1 MSANAA
7 RRSASESSRPQ
18 LLSIG
23 QVLAK
28 LTPEFSDLSPS
39 KLRFLEDRELVSPGR
54 TPAGYRTYSSSD
66 VDRLRF
72 VLTVQRDH
80 YLPLRVIKQYLDE
93 LDEGKSPV
101 LPHAGPVTG
110 SVKVIDSQRLTKQ
123 ELLEKTGALASVLE
137 GAITAGLIEP
147 KRIYSE
153 HDAVVLKSIVD
164 ASKFGLEPR
173 HLRGMRLAVDR
184 EVGLVSQAVSASR
197 SASKKMSKDEFR
209 DKGRELSEILSTL
222 RQVLTRDAINKL
234 ES

>member
-1 MSANAA
+1 MSASAA
-7 RRSASESSRPQ
+7 RQSAATSSRPQ

-39 KLRFLEDRELVSPGR
+39 KLRFLEDRELVAPGR
-54 TPAGYRTYSSSD
+54 TPAGYRTYAAAD

-101 LPHAGPVTG
+101 LPNAGPVTG
-110 SVKVIDSQRLTKQ
+110 SVQTIDSQRLTKQ
-123 ELLEKTGALASVLE
+123 ELLEQTGALASVLE
-137 GAITAGLIEP
+137 GAISAGLIEP
-147 KRIYSE
+147 KRVYSE
-153 HDAVVLKSIVD
+153 HDAVVIKSVVD

-184 EVGLVSQAVSASR
+184 EVGLVSQAVSASGG
-197 SASKKMSKDEFR
+197 ASKKMSKDEFR
-209 DKGRELSEILSTL
+209 EKGRELSDILTTL

>member
-7 RRSASESSRPQ
+7 RRSGSESSRPQ

-123 ELLEKTGALASVLE
+123 ELLDQTGALASVLE

-209 DKGRELSEILSTL
+209 DKGRELSDILSTL

>member
-1 MSANAA
+1 MSANVA
-7 RRSASESSRPQ
+7 RRPASESSRPQ

-123 ELLEKTGALASVLE
+123 ELLEQTGALASVLE
-137 GAITAGLIEP
+137 GAIKAGLIEP

-209 DKGRELSEILSTL
+209 DKGRELSDILSTL

>member
-1 MSANAA
+1 MSANVA
-7 RRSASESSRPQ
+7 RRPASESSRPQ

-123 ELLEKTGALASVLE
+123 ELLEQTGALASVLE
-137 GAITAGLIEP
+137 GALTAGLIEP

-209 DKGRELSEILSTL
+209 DKGRELSDILSTL

>member
-123 ELLEKTGALASVLE
+123 ELLDQTGALASVLE

-209 DKGRELSEILSTL
+209 DKGRELSDILSTL

>member
-1 MSANAA
+1 MSANVA
-7 RRSASESSRPQ
+7 RRPASESSRPQ

-101 LPHAGPVTG
+101 LPHAGPVMG

-123 ELLEKTGALASVLE
+123 ELLEQTGALASVLE

-197 SASKKMSKDEFR
+197 SASKKMSRDEFR
-209 DKGRELSEILSTL
+209 DKGRELSDILSTL

>member
-1 MSANAA
+1 VSATAA
-7 RRSASESSRPQ
+7 RQSAANGRPQ

-54 TPAGYRTYSSSD
+54 TPAGYRTYSAAD

-101 LPHAGPVTG
+101 LPNAGPVTG
-110 SVKVIDSQRLTKQ
+110 SVQVIDSKRLTKQ
-123 ELLEKTGALASVLE
+123 ELLEQTGALVSVLE
-137 GAITAGLIEP
+137 GAISAGLIEP
-147 KRIYSE
+147 KRVYSE
-153 HDAVVLKSIVD
+153 HDAIVIKSVVD

-184 EVGLVSQAVSASR
+184 EVGLVSQAVSASGG
-197 SASKKMSKDEFR
+197 AGKKMSKDEFR
-209 DKGRELSEILSTL
+209 EKGRELSGILTTL

>member
-1 MSANAA
+1 MSANVA
-7 RRSASESSRPQ
+7 RRPASESSRPQ

-28 LTPEFSDLSPS
+28 LTPEFTDLSPS

-93 LDEGKSPV
+93 IDEGKSPV

-123 ELLEKTGALASVLE
+123 ELLEQTGALASVLE

-209 DKGRELSEILSTL
+209 DKGRELSDILSTL

>member
-123 ELLEKTGALASVLE
+123 ELLDQTGALASVLE

-153 HDAVVLKSIVD
+153 HDAVVLKSIVE

-209 DKGRELSEILSTL
+209 DKGRELSDILSTL
-222 RQVLTRDAINKL
+222 RQVLTKDAINKL

>member
-1 MSANAA
+1 MSASAA
-7 RRSASESSRPQ
+7 RQSSAASSRPQ

-54 TPAGYRTYSSSD
+54 TPAGYRTYSAAD

-110 SVKVIDSQRLTKQ
+110 SVQIIDSQRLTKQ
-123 ELLEKTGALASVLE
+123 ELLEQTGALASVLE
-137 GAITAGLIEP
+137 GAISAGLIEP

-153 HDAVVLKSIVD
+153 HDSVVLKSIVD

-173 HLRGMRLAVDR
+173 HLRGMRMAVDR

-197 SASKKMSKDEFR
+197 GASKKMSKDEFR
-209 DKGRELSEILSTL
+209 DKGRELSDILSTL

>member
-1 MSANAA
+1 MSANVA
-7 RRSASESSRPQ
+7 RRPASESSRPQ

-123 ELLEKTGALASVLE
+123 ELLEQTGALASVLE
-137 GAITAGLIEP
+137 GATTAGLIEP

-209 DKGRELSEILSTL
+209 DKGRELSDILSTL

>member
-1 MSANAA
+1 MSANVA
-7 RRSASESSRPQ
+7 RRPASESSRPQ

-28 LTPEFSDLSPS
+28 LTPEFTDLSPS

-123 ELLEKTGALASVLE
+123 ELLDQTGALASVLE

-209 DKGRELSEILSTL
+209 DKGRELSDILSTL

>member
-1 MSANAA
+1 MSANVA
-7 RRSASESSRPQ
+7 RRPASESSRPQ

-123 ELLEKTGALASVLE
+123 ELLEQTGALASVLE

-209 DKGRELSEILSTL
+209 DKGRELSDILSTL

>member
-123 ELLEKTGALASVLE
+123 ELLDHTGALASVLE

-209 DKGRELSEILSTL
+209 DKGRELSDILSTL

>member
-7 RRSASESSRPQ
+7 RRPASESSRPQ

-123 ELLEKTGALASVLE
+123 ELLDQTGALASVLE

-209 DKGRELSEILSTL
+209 DKGRELSDILSTL

>member
-1 MSANAA
+1 MSASAA

-110 SVKVIDSQRLTKQ
+110 SVQVIDSQRLTKQ
-123 ELLEKTGALASVLE
+123 ELLDQTGALASVLE
-137 GAITAGLIEP
+137 GAISAGLIEP

-209 DKGRELSEILSTL
+209 DKGRELSDILSTL

>member
-1 MSANAA
+1 MSANVA
-7 RRSASESSRPQ
+7 RRPASESSRPQ

-54 TPAGYRTYSSSD
+54 TPAGYRTYSAAD

-110 SVKVIDSQRLTKQ
+110 SVQVIDSQRLTKQ
-123 ELLEKTGALASVLE
+123 ELLDQTGALASVLE
-137 GAITAGLIEP
+137 GSISAGLIEP

-209 DKGRELSEILSTL
+209 DKGRELSDILSTL

>member
-123 ELLEKTGALASVLE
+123 ELLDQTGALASVLE

-209 DKGRELSEILSTL
+209 DNGHELSDILSTL

>member
-101 LPHAGPVTG
+101 LPHAGPVSG

-123 ELLEKTGALASVLE
+123 ELLDQTGALASVLE

-209 DKGRELSEILSTL
+209 DKGRELSDILSTL

>member
-1 MSANAA
+1 MSASAA
-7 RRSASESSRPQ
+7 RRSASENSRPQ

-110 SVKVIDSQRLTKQ
+110 SVQVIDSQRLTKQ
-123 ELLEKTGALASVLE
+123 ELLDQTGALASVLE
-137 GAITAGLIEP
+137 GAISAGLIEP

-209 DKGRELSEILSTL
+209 DKGRELSDILSTL

>member
-1 MSANAA
+1 VSAGVARQAGANA
-7 RRSASESSRPQ
+7 SRPH

-54 TPAGYRTYSSSD
+54 TPAGYRTYSPAD

-72 VLTVQRDH
+72 VLTAQRDH

-93 LDEGKSPV
+93 LDDGKSPV

-110 SVKVIDSQRLTKQ
+110 SVPILDAQRLTKQ
-123 ELLEKTGALASVLE
+123 ELLDQSGALASVLD
-137 GAITAGLIEP
+137 GAISAGLLEP
-147 KRIYSE
+147 KRVYSE
-153 HDAVVLKSIVD
+153 HDAIVLKSVVD

-184 EVGLVSQAVSASR
+184 EVGLVSQAVSVSGG
-197 SASKKMSKDEFR
+197 ASKKMSKDEFR
-209 DKGRELSEILSTL
+209 DKGRELSDILTTL

>member
-1 MSANAA
+1 V
-7 RRSASESSRPQ
+7 SASAEQHRVAGVARPH

-39 KLRFLEDRELVSPGR
+39 KLRFLEDRQLVSPGR
-54 TPAGYRTYSSSD
+54 TPAGYRTYSGAD
-66 VDRLRF
+66 VERLRF

-110 SVKVIDSQRLTKQ
+110 GIPIIDAKRLARE
-123 ELLEKTGALASVLE
+123 ELLEFTGAVASVLD
-137 GAITAGLIEP
+137 GAISAGLIEA
-147 KRIYSE
+147 KRVYSE
-153 HDAVVLKSIVD
+153 HDAVVLKSVVD
-164 ASKFGLEPR
+164 AAQFGLEPR

-184 EVGLVSQAVSASR
+184 EAGLISQAVSASGGAR
-197 SASKKMSKDEFR
+197 KKMSKDEFR
-209 DKGRELSEILSTL
+209 DKGRELSDILTTL

>member
-1 MSANAA
+1 MSANVA
-7 RRSASESSRPQ
+7 RRPASESSRPQ

-101 LPHAGPVTG
+101 LPHAGPVMG

-123 ELLEKTGALASVLE
+123 ELLDQTGALASVLE

-209 DKGRELSEILSTL
+209 DKGRELSDILSTL

>member
-123 ELLEKTGALASVLE
+123 ELLDQTGALASVLE

-197 SASKKMSKDEFR
+197 SASKKMSRDEFR
-209 DKGRELSEILSTL
+209 DKGRELSDILSTL

>member
-1 MSANAA
+1 MSASAA

-54 TPAGYRTYSSSD
+54 TPAGYRTYSAAD

-110 SVKVIDSQRLTKQ
+110 SVQVIDSQRLTKQ
-123 ELLEKTGALASVLE
+123 ELLDQTGALASVLE
-137 GAITAGLIEP
+137 GAISAGLIDA

-209 DKGRELSEILSTL
+209 DKGRELSDILSTL

>member
-123 ELLEKTGALASVLE
+123 ELLDQTGALASVLE

-153 HDAVVLKSIVD
+153 HDAVVLKSILD

-209 DKGRELSEILSTL
+209 DKGRELSDILSTL

>member
-123 ELLEKTGALASVLE
+123 ELLDQTGALASVLE

-209 DKGRELSEILSTL
+209 DKGRELSDILSTL
-222 RQVLTRDAINKL
+222 RQVLTMDAINKL

>member
-1 MSANAA
+1 MSANVA
-7 RRSASESSRPQ
+7 RRPASESSRPQ

-123 ELLEKTGALASVLE
+123 ELLEQTGALASVLE
-137 GAITAGLIEP
+137 GAITSGLIEP

-197 SASKKMSKDEFR
+197 SASKRMSKDEFR
-209 DKGRELSEILSTL
+209 DKGRELSDILSTL